1 MITFFMLQIGS
12 TVLPICSMKNVMEAP
27 RIFEDLHKYTN
38 HHVATISYPKRT
50 KPEYGAFKR
59 SYPDSQATIPLFPSQ
74 DTHICLKQAFFKQ
87 MGGTSAHVYEGV
99 TQGKKL
105 AVELNCLRWGGALF
119 TILLHHLVLSL
130 HSVFPNFVSLAPD
143 LLSLRMAATICS
155 SLRSSLKVGLLLNIL
170 MTILQSQ
177 AAFQTLAVQKLLD
190 FWHSVNMF
198 SGNKP
203 IDRSIF
209 LTSKVGY
216 VIFSSYSN

>member
-1 MITFFMLQIGS
+1 
-12 TVLPICSMKNVMEAP
+12 MEAP

-105 AVELNCLRWGGALF
+105 AVELNCLRWGGAL
-119 TILLHHLVLSL
+119 LHLVYQFIASSGLKPPF
-130 HSVFPNFVSLAPD
+130 SVPKLRFVGA
-143 LLSLRMAATICS
+143 
-155 SLRSSLKVGLLLNIL
+155 G
-170 MTILQSQ
+170 
-177 AAFQTLAVQKLLD
+177 LAVSQNGGNDTFLVEELIKDRPFVKYINNNSAKPSSFSDPGRAETARFLAFCQHVQWEQTDRQVYISDFQGRLCYFFKLQ
-190 FWHSVNMF
+190 
-198 SGNKP
+198 
-203 IDRSIF
+203 
-209 LTSKVGY
+209 
-216 VIFSSYSN
+216 